1 MKKCLKKHTISF
13 VEVEGQSVETQHLKG
28 IDSII
33 IIGGDGT
40 ILNVSH
46 IICESNS
53 PVLGINIG
61 HVGFLTQIENIKD
74 IDECIC
80 KIKNKEYK
88 IEKRALIKADIYN
101 DDKKI
106 SSAIAINEAVLSREI
121 LGRVSRYKVYVNDK
135 YFNNY
140 SADGM
145 IVSTPTGSTAYNLSA
160 GGAIISPTAKALAL
174 TPICVHAFNQRGIVL
189 DDDKEIKIVT
199 EYNKNHVILDGR
211 DEGILFEGDMVKIK
225 KAKQTIKFYK
235 FNEDI
240 FIKNLKLKMHPM

>member
-1 MKKCLKKHTISF
+1 MKRCLKKHTIF
-13 VEVEGQSVETQHLKG
+13 YDEVEGNDLVKKQLKG
-28 IDSII
+28 VDSII

-40 ILNVSH
+40 ILNVSN
-46 IICESNS
+46 IICQTSS

-61 HVGFLTQIENIKD
+61 HVGFLTQIESIKD
-74 IDECIC
+74 IDDCIR
-80 KIKNKEYK
+80 KIKTKDYK
-88 IEKRALIKADIYN
+88 IEKRTLLQANIYN
-101 DDKKI
+101 KNKKV
-106 SSAIAINEAVLSREI
+106 SSAVAINEVVLSRNKI
-121 LGRVSRYKVYVNDK
+121 NRVGRYKVYVDDK

-189 DDDKEIKIVT
+189 DDDKEIKIVV
-199 EYNKNHVILDGR
+199 EYNNNHVILDGR
-211 DEGILFEGDMVKIK
+211 EEGTLLEGDMVKIK